1 MNLDFRKFV
10 IAFAD
15 AATAPRELDEESI
28 LIGRLGRC
36 DVHLDHKAVSRIHAG
51 INFVDSNFTL
61 VNLSTSNVLTLN
73 GRLLAPQKSDVLAN
87 GDTIQIGPFAI
98 DVERVNDTILL
109 TVQPPVAEK
118 IPDRTD
124 IPNESVPSRVDRAD
138 ADSGGVLDVFWEKR
152 TREKEDWGSR
162 LRPTEKPIPG
172 KAMFN
177 WRPTSDLRRPW
188 QIGLFVWAFLVV
200 GAIAAFAFFRYPQVY
215 EPKPL
220 SNPHASKIDGSPI
233 AAAENGNSCTT
244 CHMMNQPIE
253 NACIRCHTAEQ
264 FHASNTKAHQEA
276 GVTCTV
282 CHKEHQ
288 GADYNLTV
296 SAIQSCAV
304 CHNDSNNKTYNGKA
318 VHTAHGGSYGYPV
331 TNGKW
336 TWKGVY
342 REVADAIPEIN
353 STATGDKDEQARLNR
368 QFHAVHVARLIAP
381 PGLKGDKYG
390 LVTCSS
396 CHTSQ
401 DPIDRVTP
409 RQSCAVC
416 HTNAPG
422 EENRDARFAGSQ
434 VNCISC
440 HVQHAYSGTRWNEF
454 LSDEALKRRNDA
466 VASQIKRLGE
476 K

>member
-1 MNLDFRKFV
+1 MNLDFTKFV

-15 AATAPRELDEESI
+15 ASTATREIDKESI
-28 LIGRLGRC
+28 LIGRLATC
-36 DVHLDHKAVSRIHAG
+36 DIHLDHTAVSRIHAG
-51 INFVDSNFTL
+51 INCADSNFTL
-61 VNLSTSNVLTLN
+61 INLSASNVLTLN
-73 GRLLAPQKSDVLAN
+73 GRSLGPQKSDVLAD

-98 DVERVNDTILL
+98 DVKRENDAILL
-109 TVQPPVAEK
+109 TVQPPVSG
-118 IPDRTD
+118 RVTD
-124 IPNESVPSRVDRAD
+124 KPQTPKEISPVPVDVGSA
-138 ADSGGVLDVFWEKR
+138 GVLDVFWEKR
-152 TREKEDWGSR
+152 SREKEDWGTR

-177 WRPTSDLRRPW
+177 WRPTRDLRRPW
-188 QIGLFVWAFLVV
+188 AVGLFVWAFLVV
-200 GAIAAFAFFRYPQVY
+200 GAVAAFAYYRYPQIY

-220 SNPHASKIDGSPI
+220 SNPHASKIEGSTI
-233 AAAENGNSCTT
+233 AAAQNGNSCTT

-288 GADYNLTV
+288 GADYPLTA
-296 SAIQSCAV
+296 SAIAACAV
-304 CHNDSNNKTYNGKA
+304 CHNDSNTKVYNGKS
-318 VHTAHGGSYGYPV
+318 VRTAHGGSYGYPV
-331 TNGKW
+331 NNGVW

-353 STATGDKDEQARLNR
+353 STATGDKDEQARLSR
-368 QFHAVHVARLIAP
+368 QFHAVHVARLTAP
-381 PGLKGDKYG
+381 PGIKGDKFG

-396 CHTSQ
+396 CHKSQ
-401 DPIDRVTP
+401 DPIDRATP
-409 RQSCAVC
+409 RRSCAVC
-416 HTNAPG
+416 HTTELG
-422 EENRDARFAGSQ
+422 DETRDARFVPGQ

-466 VASQIKRLGE
+466 VASQIKRLDE

>member
-1 MNLDFRKFV
+1 MNLDFTKFV

-15 AATAPRELDEESI
+15 ASSAPKDIDEESI
-28 LIGRLGRC
+28 LIGRLATC
-36 DVHLDHKAVSRIHAG
+36 DIHLDHTAVSRIHAG

-73 GRLLAPQKSDVLAN
+73 GRLLTPQKSDVLAD

-98 DVERVNDTILL
+98 DVERINDTLSLMVQLSVSDKSKGIKVAAPT
-109 TVQPPVAEK
+109 TVDKTDAE
-118 IPDRTD
+118 
-124 IPNESVPSRVDRAD
+124 
-138 ADSGGVLDVFWEKR
+138 SGGVLDVFWEKR
-152 TREKEDWGSR
+152 TREKEDWGTR

-177 WRPTSDLRRPW
+177 WKPTRDLRRPW
-188 QIGLFVWAFLVV
+188 AIGLFVWAFLVV
-200 GAIAAFAFFRYPQVY
+200 GAVAAFAYFRYPQVY

-220 SNPHASKIDGSPI
+220 SNPHASKIEGSTI

-244 CHMMNQPIE
+244 CHTINQPIE
-253 NACIRCHTAEQ
+253 NSCIRCHTAEQ
-264 FHASNTKAHQEA
+264 FHASNTKAHQQA
-276 GVTCTV
+276 GITCTV

-288 GADYNLTV
+288 GADYQLSA
-296 SAIQSCAV
+296 SAIAACAV
-304 CHNDSNNKTYNGKA
+304 CHNDSNAKNYNGKS

-331 TNGKW
+331 NNGVW

-353 STATGDKDEQARLNR
+353 STATGDKDEQARLSR
-368 QFHAVHVARLIAP
+368 QFHAVHVARLTAP
-381 PGLKGDKYG
+381 PGIKGDKFG

-396 CHTSQ
+396 CHKNQ
-401 DPIDRVTP
+401 NPIDRVTP

-416 HTNAPG
+416 HTTAPG
-422 EENRDARFAGSQ
+422 VENRDARFVPGQ

-440 HVQHAYSGTRWNEF
+440 HIQHAYSGTRWNEF

-466 VASQIKRLGE
+466 VASQIKLLDE